1 MTISSAPSTRG
12 LRHNALSTK
21 VDLLC
26 LALLFVF
33 SNHCPAS
40 LLSPELFLSE
50 VSCGDTLDGGLALS
64 LARVGELRLVFRSL
78 GCRPDAEAGGL
89 CRRETDLW
97 AGGRRG
103 WFMTDFGMV
112 PGGSF
117 MVAGVM
123 CRVIVRGCSPYAQE
137 GGRYR
142 NAGGYWYV
150 GIVV

>member
-1 MTISSAPSTRG
+1 
-12 LRHNALSTK
+12 

-33 SNHCPAS
+33 SNHWPAS

-64 LARVGELRLVFRSL
+64 LASVGELRLVVCSL
-78 GCRPDAEAGGL
+78 GGMADEEDGGL

-103 WFMTDFGMV
+103 WVLTPFGMV

-117 MVAGVM
+117 MMAEVAL
-123 CRVIVRGCSPYAQE
+123 
-137 GGRYR
+137 
-142 NAGGYWYV
+142 
-150 GIVV
+150 